1 MPTVIL
7 EAMASGCCI
16 IASDVGAVRC
26 IVDKNNGWL
35 ISPGNTYELRQSI
48 LEVINSDEKTLRQKK
63 LNSIKKVKE
72 NFIWDKVI
80 KNIINDI
87 AEFKEE
93 Y

>member
-1 MPTVIL
+1 M
-7 EAMASGCCI
+7 
-16 IASDVGAVRC
+16 VG
-26 IVDKNNGWL
+26 
-35 ISPGNTYELRQSI
+35 SFHQETYELRQSI

-63 LNSIKKVKE
+63 LNLIKKVKE

-87 AEFKEE
+87 SEFKEE